1 MHTRDR
7 SSDHRLKVFD
17 LISNLPG
24 THAQKGWCTNFPM
37 KLGALTLAAYLA
49 VAAAAPFSAANK
61 VRVCFI
67 VWTDKTIP

>member
-1 MHTRDR
+1 
-7 SSDHRLKVFD
+7 
-17 LISNLPG
+17 
-24 THAQKGWCTNFPM
+24 M
-37 KLGALTLAAYLA
+37 KLGALSLAAYLA